1 MGNTRKGAMSMAK
14 ESANDTAR
22 NIGPVILLGPPGAG
36 KGTQAKQIVDRYGVP
51 QISTGDLLRDHV
63 GRGTELGLEAK
74 AIMARGELVPDEL
87 MYGIVAKRLR
97 EADCERGF
105 VLDGFPRTAAQA
117 GWLDAF
123 LEKEVFE
130 NRSEK
135 SPERCP
141 PVVIQLL
148 VDYTQ
153 LLLRLT
159 GRRSCPTCGRL
170 YNIHFQP
177 PLVDELCDVDGS
189 KLVIRDDD
197 REEVISGRLTAYETQ
212 TKPVADYYRLQRRLI
227 AVNADRP
234 KEDVTAQIFGVID
247 RHCKDKYCQGEC

>member
-1 MGNTRKGAMSMAK
+1 MANESAMST
-14 ESANDTAR
+14 ANDTAR

-36 KGTQAKQIVDRYGVP
+36 KGTQSKQIVDRYRIP

-63 GRGTELGLEAK
+63 ARGTELGLQAK

-87 MYGIVAKRLR
+87 MYGIVADRLR
-97 EADCERGF
+97 EADCKRGF

-123 LEKEVFE
+123 LEKEVFDKL
-130 NRSEK
+130 EK
-135 SPERCP
+135 CP
-141 PVVIQLL
+141 PPIVIQLL
-148 VDYTQ
+148 VDYNQ

-170 YNIHFQP
+170 YNIHLQP

-197 REEVISGRLTAYETQ
+197 REEVISGRLAAYETQ
-212 TKPVADYYRLQRRLI
+212 TRQVVDYYRAQRRLVAI
-227 AVNADRP
+227 NADRTM
-234 KEDVTAQIFGVID
+234 EEVTAHIFDVID
-247 RHCKDKYCQGEC
+247 RHFQDGCP

>member
-1 MGNTRKGAMSMAK
+1 MAN
-14 ESANDTAR
+14 ETAISTANDTAR

-36 KGTQAKQIVDRYGVP
+36 KGTQSKHIVDRYGVP

-63 GRGTELGLEAK
+63 ARGTELGLEAQ

-87 MYGIVAKRLR
+87 MYGIVANRLR
-97 EADCERGF
+97 EADCQRGF

-123 LEKEVFE
+123 LEEEVFDK
-130 NRSEK
+130 RSEDSAK
-135 SPERCP
+135 CL

-189 KLVIRDDD
+189 KLVIRNDD
-197 REEVISGRLTAYETQ
+197 REEVISGRLDAYETQ
-212 TKPVADYYRLQRRLI
+212 TRLVTDYYRTQRRLV

-234 KEDVTAQIFGVID
+234 VDEITAQIFGVID
-247 RHCKDKYCQGEC
+247 RHCQNGYDPIDGEARVK

>member
-1 MGNTRKGAMSMAK
+1 MANK
-14 ESANDTAR
+14 TAISSAIETARNR

-36 KGTQAKQIVDRYGVP
+36 KGTQSKQIAERYGVP
-51 QISTGDLLRDHV
+51 QISTGDLLREHV
-63 GRGTELGLEAK
+63 ARGTELGLRAK
-74 AIMARGELVPDEL
+74 AIMARGELVPDDL
-87 MYGIVAKRLR
+87 MYGIVADRLR
-97 EADCERGF
+97 GADCERGF

-123 LEKEVFE
+123 LEKEVFD
-130 NRSEK
+130 K
-135 SPERCP
+135 SKKCP

-177 PLVDELCDVDGS
+177 PRVDELCDCDGS

-197 REEVISGRLTAYETQ
+197 REEVISERLTAYETQ
-212 TKPVADYYRLQRRLI
+212 TRPVVDYYRAQRRLVAI
-227 AVNADRP
+227 NADRAID
-234 KEDVTAQIFGVID
+234 EVTAQVFAVID
-247 RHCKDKYCQGEC
+247 RHFQEE